1 VPVSAKS
8 SPPDAPATANRIL
21 AAARQQLFAYG
32 YSAFTM
38 DDLARDLG
46 MSKKTLY
53 VHFPSKDAIVERII
67 DGFSSEVLAM
77 ADAIFADRELGF
89 IEKLRR
95 FTTSMVERFG
105 RLHPHMLRDL
115 ERSAPHIYR
124 HIEDV
129 RYRNIPHVFGQLLRQ
144 GQAAGRVRADL
155 DPAFAIEFWRPAI
168 QGLMHPQTLE
178 RLKLRPDEAFTQA
191 INLFFGGLLTP
202 VGHKEY
208 EKLPPR

>member
-1 VPVSAKS
+1 VPTPPP
-8 SPPDAPATANRIL
+8 SPVRDHARRIL
-21 AAARQQLFAYG
+21 AAARHHLFAYG
-32 YSAFTM
+32 YSSFTM
-38 DDLARDLG
+38 DDLARELG

-53 VHFPSKDAIVERII
+53 VHFASKDVLVEQII
-67 DGFSSEVLAM
+67 DEFARDARAM
-77 ADAIFADRELGF
+77 ADEIFADRALGF

-95 FTTSMVERFG
+95 FTTSMVQRFAQ
-105 RLHPHMLRDL
+105 LHPHMLRDL

-124 HIEDV
+124 HIEEV

-144 GQAAGRVRADL
+144 GQAAGRVRAGV

-168 QGLMHPQTLE
+168 QGLMHPATLA

-202 VGHKEY
+202 AGHKEY
-208 EKLPPR
+208 EKLLPH

>member
-1 VPVSAKS
+1 MPSAAKTPPAPS
-8 SPPDAPATANRIL
+8 PDAAARIL
-21 AAARQQLFAYG
+21 ATTRQHLFAYG
-32 YSAFTM
+32 YSSFTM
-38 DDLARDLG
+38 DDLARELG

-53 VHFPSKDAIVERII
+53 VHYASKDAIVEQII
-67 DGFSSEVLAM
+67 DRFSTEVLAM
-77 ADAIFADRELGF
+77 ADAIFADKELSF

-95 FTTSMVERFG
+95 FTTSMVERFA
-105 RLHPHMLRDL
+105 RLNPHMLRDL

-124 HIEDV
+124 HIEEV

-178 RLKLRPDEAFTQA
+178 RLKIRPDQAFTQA

-208 EKLPPR
+208 EKLPPH

>member
-1 VPVSAKS
+1 MPAATLSSTLSAK
-8 SPPDAPATANRIL
+8 DATQRIV
-21 AAARQQLFAYG
+21 AAARRHLFAYG
-32 YSAFTM
+32 YSSFTM
-38 DDLARDLG
+38 DDLARELG

-53 VHFPSKDAIVERII
+53 VHFPGKDALVEQII
-67 DGFSSEVLAM
+67 DGFARDARAT
-77 ADAIFADRELGF
+77 ADAIFADKELGF

-95 FTTSMVERFG
+95 FTASMVERFAQ
-105 RLHPHMLRDL
+105 LHPHMLRDL

-124 HIEDV
+124 HIEEV

-144 GQAAGRVRADL
+144 GQAAGRVRPDL
-155 DPAFAIEFWRPAI
+155 DPAFAIEFWRPAV
-168 QGLMHPQTLE
+168 QSLMHPATLE

-208 EKLPPR
+208 EKLLPR